1 MYALMS
7 LYALV
12 YMHKVLTGS
21 EEPGIYALM
30 SLYAFLYV
38 H

>member
-1 MYALMS
+1 MS
-7 LYALV
+7 LYARL

-30 SLYAFLYV
+30 SLYARLYM